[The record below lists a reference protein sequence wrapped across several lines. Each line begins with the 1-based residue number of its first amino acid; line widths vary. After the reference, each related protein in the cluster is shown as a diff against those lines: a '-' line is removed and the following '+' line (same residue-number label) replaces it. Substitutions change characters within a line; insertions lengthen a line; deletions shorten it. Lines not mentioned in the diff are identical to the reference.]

1 MFLVNPPDEIE
12 TENLPIYALFPSLR
26 VHYPES
32 SSFLNRE
39 VSTTD
44 IAKSLVGE
52 KPNFSVLKTSA
63 KLLPSK
69 IMLESIQEL
78 PVDPSDDDDDNET
91 NIEYYKVMADS
102 ISKEIGD
109 ASKKAIEN
117 QCSVH
122 RSSKTE
128 IVQHT
133 FPCTYPPENQI
144 KGLWYESNS
153 ENNFIHTTERIKKNI
168 TKTEKNPEI

>member
-1 MFLVNPPDEIE
+1 MENSKKVVSETNKLNDINKSENEDDDPSNTASEEQKFIPLAAKDSEWADTTYHKPKRRIKLPDNNEEEDDVEEEEEEMFLVNPPDEID

-26 VHYPES
+26 AHYPES

-69 IMLESIQEL
+69 VIKQ
-78 PVDPSDDDDDNET
+78 
-91 NIEYYKVMADS
+91 
-102 ISKEIGD
+102 
-109 ASKKAIEN
+109 
-117 QCSVH
+117 
-122 RSSKTE
+122 
-128 IVQHT
+128 
-133 FPCTYPPENQI
+133 TYN
-144 KGLWYESNS
+144 
-153 ENNFIHTTERIKKNI
+153 
-168 TKTEKNPEI
+168 